1 MSDDRHPCPLC
12 GGPTEPFHSDRR
24 RDYHRCPGCGLIHV
38 PRSQQLDATGEK
50 AEYDLHRNDP
60 DDPGYRR
67 FLERAAAAVRARVT
81 PPAHGLDFGCG
92 PGPTL
97 SLMLEDAGYS
107 VALYD
112 KYYAAHPGA
121 LQQRYDFITA
131 TEVFEH
137 LGNPAAVL
145 RRLLGCL
152 HPGGWLVVM
161 TKRARGDRAA
171 FADWHYIHDPTHV
184 AFFSDATFEWIAAKH
199 GLRLEFVC
207 DDVVALQR

>member
-1 MSDDRHPCPLC
+1 MSDDRQPCPLC
-12 GGPTEPFHSDRR
+12 GQATEAFHSDRR
-24 RDYHRCPGCGLIHV
+24 RDYYRCPDCHLVHV

-60 DDPGYRR
+60 EDPGYRR
-67 FLERAAAAVRARVT
+67 FLERAAAAVQARV
-81 PPAHGLDFGCG
+81 PAPASGLDFGCG

-97 SLMLEDAGYS
+97 SRMLEEQGYS

-121 LQQRYDFITA
+121 LQQSYDFITA

-137 LGNPAAVL
+137 LANPATVL
-145 RRLLGCL
+145 RRLIACL
-152 HPGGWLVVM
+152 RPGGWLVVM
-161 TKRARGDRAA
+161 TKRARDHEA
-171 FADWHYIHDPTHV
+171 FAQWHYIHDPTHV
-184 AFFSDATFEWIAAKH
+184 AFFADATFEWIAAHH

-207 DDVVALQR
+207 DDVIALQR